1 MMKLDDAD
9 IRDINYYSD
18 LTKFD
23 ELCMKEVFEKCA
35 EGHFS
40 SMQRYPQA
48 KIEYE
53 ELSRYWRGIPMEA
66 IVTEIRNVEVF
77 MKAFTRSSA
86 QVKFSDKLTADL
98 LIFSELSKMVKE
110 AHSIMRIECY
120 ITSSRNTILE
130 LDPNYK

>member
-1 MMKLDDAD
+1 
-9 IRDINYYSD
+9 
-18 LTKFD
+18 
-23 ELCMKEVFEKCA
+23 
-35 EGHFS
+35 
-40 SMQRYPQA
+40 
-48 KIEYE
+48 
-53 ELSRYWRGIPMEA
+53 MEA

-86 QVKFSDKLTADL
+86 PVKFSDKLTVDL